1 MCWCVLSKYMSWF
14 TYVVLSHH
22 VDVLVRAV
30 EVHVLIYLRCVV
42 LSHHV
47 DVLVRAVE
55 VHVLVYLRC
64 FESSRRCAG
73 ACCQSTCPGLLTL
86 F

>member
-22 VDVLVRAV
+22 VDVLSK
-30 EVHVLIYLRCVV
+30 YMSWFTYVV
-42 LSHHV
+42 LRHHV

-73 ACCQSTCPGLLTL
+73 ACCRSTCPGLLTL

>member
-1 MCWCVLSKYMSWF
+1 MCWCALSKYMSWF
-14 TYVVLSHH
+14 TYIVLSHH
-22 VDVLVRAV
+22 VDVLVQAV
-30 EVHVLIYLRCVV
+30 EVHVLIYLRCFE
-42 LSHHV
+42 SS
-47 DVLVRAVE
+47 RRCSVE

-73 ACCQSTCPGLLTL
+73 VRCRSTCPGLLTL